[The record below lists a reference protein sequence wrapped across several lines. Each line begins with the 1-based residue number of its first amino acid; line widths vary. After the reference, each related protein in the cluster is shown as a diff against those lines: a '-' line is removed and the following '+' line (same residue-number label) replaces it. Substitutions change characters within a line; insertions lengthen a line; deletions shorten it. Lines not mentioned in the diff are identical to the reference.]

1 MMGHQSID
9 MGSLFDQLGI
19 ASDGESIRRFIESE
33 APIGGSVQLHEAMFW
48 SSSQSD
54 FLREALSDDAE
65 WAEVVD
71 MLNAE
76 LHGPTMLAASPV
88 IC

>member
-9 MGSLFDQLGI
+9 MGSLFKQLGI
-19 ASDGESIRRFIESE
+19 ESDGPSIRRFIESE
-33 APIGGSVQLHEAMFW
+33 APIGGSVLLHEAAFW

-71 MLNAE
+71 ALNAE
-76 LHGPTMLAASPV
+76 LHGSITLAA
-88 IC
+88 